1 MVTGSGEKARTS
13 RFGDQDGVSV
23 SIGGPDRLFLFD
35 KLAVFD
41 AADADVN
48 FASVPILALPRADFI
63 LVGGY
68 FHLDALKNG
77 AASAQIIDAFVLTYA
92 LGTVATIDND
102 VADAGEFNLRTA
114 QILAAATAG
123 VAPHDKGVLQGTV
136 PMAMNPANSYID
148 NNAGTLAV
156 FLNMTLPD
164 ASIGVGVNRT
174 LRVKGSL
181 RLVTIGLGKNA

>member
-1 MVTGSGEKARTS
+1 MATGSGEKARTS

-41 AADADVN
+41 AADGATN
-48 FASVPILALPRADFI
+48 FASVPILALPRADLI
-63 LVGGY
+63 VVGGY
-68 FHLDALKNG
+68 LHLDALKNG
-77 AASAQIIDAFVLTYA
+77 AASAQIIDAFVLNYS
-92 LGTVATIDND
+92 LGTVATVDND
-102 VADAGEFNLRTA
+102 IADATDFDLKTA
-114 QILAAATAG
+114 VTLAAATAG
-123 VAPHDKGVLQGTV
+123 VAPHDKGVLNGARVLASGGTT
-136 PMAMNPANSYID
+136 NYID

-156 FLNMTLPD
+156 FLNMTMLD

-174 LRVKGSL
+174 LRVRGSL